1 LIDFNKIKEIYLAT
15 GYTYLR
21 KSINGYSLL
30 VQDKYNLSPFIDA
43 MFIFCNR
50 HKHKI
55 KILYWDKTGFWLLY
69 KRLEQGK
76 FIWPKNNDEA
86 KLISKKQLEWLL
98 DGLSIEQKSYHKELN
113 YSYV

>member
-1 LIDFNKIKEIYLAT
+1 
-15 GYTYLR
+15 
-21 KSINGYSLL
+21 
-30 VQDKYNLSPFIDA
+30 

-50 HKHKI
+50 HKDKI

-98 DGLSIEQKSYHKELN
+98 DGLSIEQKSYHQELN

>member
-1 LIDFNKIKEIYLAT
+1 
-15 GYTYLR
+15 
-21 KSINGYSLL
+21 
-30 VQDKYNLSPFIDA
+30 

-50 HKHKI
+50 HKNKV

-69 KRLEQGK
+69 KRLEESK

-98 DGLSIEQKSYHKELN
+98 DGLSIEQKNYHQQLD
-113 YSYV
+113 YLYV